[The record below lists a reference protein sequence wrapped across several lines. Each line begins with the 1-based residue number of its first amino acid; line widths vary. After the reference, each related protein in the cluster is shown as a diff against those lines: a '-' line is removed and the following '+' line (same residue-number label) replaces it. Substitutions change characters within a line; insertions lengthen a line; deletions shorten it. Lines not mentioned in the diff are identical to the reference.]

1 MGNSCF
7 NIQIGEA
14 IKIFNEQLLEKDDK
28 NTEIDIYTDYCQLY
42 NIGQKG
48 FELFCTL
55 SLLNLEYLYL
65 NKNKISDI
73 KYFENFSAPK
83 LIKLDLSSNL
93 IEKIDVFGKVK
104 YPLESLVLS
113 YNKIKDISVF
123 EKESTLPKLRILQLD
138 NNKLDF
144 NDKKTKNIWSKIQ
157 ERMNNNKKEDSSSD
171 EDEDDK
177 ENGDSIR
184 KLLET
189 IKTLNGKFKTDF
201 CIYDKDLVKRIEKMK
216 IPPEERDNYIK
227 EIKLARSPTIKNK
240 STFKLKEIENFLKTF
255 IHANTA
261 NINYNPILHV
271 QKTTNNDQILHGQN
285 TINN

>member
-14 IKIFNEQLLEKDDK
+14 IKIFNEQFLEKDDK

-55 SLLNLEYLYL
+55 SLLNIEYLYL
-65 NKNKISDI
+65 NENNIINI
-73 KYFENFSAPK
+73 KYFQKFEAPK

-113 YNKIKDISVF
+113 YNIIKDISVF

-144 NDKKTKNIWSKIQ
+144 NDEKTKNIWSKIQ
-157 ERMNNNKKEDSSSD
+157 ERMNNKKEDSSSD

-189 IKTLNGKFKTDF
+189 IKTLNDKFKTDF

-216 IPPEERDNYIK
+216 IPPEERNKIIK
-227 EIKLARSPTIKNK
+227 EIKLVRTPTIKSK
-240 STFKLKEIENFLKTF
+240 STFKLIKIGKNF
-255 IHANTA
+255 IHSKTA
-261 NINYNPILHV
+261 NINYNPILHEQNTV
-271 QKTTNNDQILHGQN
+271 NNDPVLHEQN

>member
-1 MGNSCF
+1 MGNSCL
-7 NIQIGEA
+7 NIQDRVP
-14 IKIFNEQLLEKDDK
+14 IKIFNEQFLENDDK

-55 SLLNLEYLYL
+55 SLLNIEYLYL
-65 NKNKISDI
+65 NENNIINI
-73 KYFENFSAPK
+73 KYFQKFEAPK

-113 YNKIKDISVF
+113 YNIIKDISVF

-144 NDKKTKNIWSKIQ
+144 NDEKTKNIWSKIK
-157 ERMNNNKKEDSSSD
+157 ERMNNNSSSD

-184 KLLET
+184 NLLKT
-189 IKTLNGKFKTDF
+189 IKTLNDKFKTDF

-216 IPPEERDNYIK
+216 IPPEERNKIIK
-227 EIKLARSPTIKNK
+227 EIKLVRTPTIKSK
-240 STFKLKEIENFLKTF
+240 STFKLIEIGKNF
-255 IHANTA
+255 IHSKTA
-261 NINYNPILHV
+261 NINYNPILHEQNTV
-271 QKTTNNDQILHGQN
+271 NNDPVLHEQN

>member
-1 MGNSCF
+1 MGNSCL
-7 NIQIGEA
+7 NIQDGEA
-14 IKIFNEQLLEKDDK
+14 IKIFNEQFLEKDDK
-28 NTEIDIYTDYCQLY
+28 NTEIDIYTDYCKLY
-42 NIGQKG
+42 NIGQNG

-65 NKNKISDI
+65 NENKISDI

-93 IEKIDVFGKVK
+93 IEKIDVFGEVK
-104 YPLESLVLS
+104 YPLESLILS
-113 YNKIKDISVF
+113 YNKIKDIRVF

-144 NDKKTKNIWSKIQ
+144 NDEKTKNIWSKIK

-184 KLLET
+184 NLLKT
-189 IKTLNGKFKTDF
+189 IKTLNNKFKTDF

-216 IPPEERDNYIK
+216 IPPEERNKIIK
-227 EIKLARSPTIKNK
+227 EIKLVRTPTIKNK
-240 STFKLKEIENFLKTF
+240 STYKPIEIENIIKTYT
-255 IHANTA
+255 HSKTA
-261 NINYNPILHV
+261 NINYNLILHE
-271 QKTTNNDQILHGQN
+271 QNTTNN
-285 TINN
+285 

>member
-14 IKIFNEQLLEKDDK
+14 IKIFNEQLLKNDDK
-28 NTEIDIYTDYCQLY
+28 NTEINIYTDYCQLY

-65 NKNKISDI
+65 NENNIINI
-73 KYFENFSAPK
+73 KYFQKFEAPK

-104 YPLESLVLS
+104 YPLESLILS
-113 YNKIKDISVF
+113 YNIIKDISVF

-144 NDKKTKNIWSKIQ
+144 NDEKTKNIWSKIQ
-157 ERMNNNKKEDSSSD
+157 ERMNNKKEVSSSD

-184 KLLET
+184 NLLKT
-189 IKTLNGKFKTDF
+189 IKTLNYKFNTDF

-216 IPPEERDNYIK
+216 IPSEERNKIIK
-227 EIKLARSPTIKNK
+227 EIKLVRTPTIKNK
-240 STFKLKEIENFLKTF
+240 STFKLIEIENIIKTYT
-255 IHANTA
+255 HSKTA

-271 QKTTNNDQILHGQN
+271 QN

>member
-1 MGNSCF
+1 MGCSSSKPNWD
-7 NIQIGEA
+7 EY
-14 IKIFNEQLLEKDDK
+14 IKIFNEKFLEKGDK
-28 NTEIDIYTDYCQLY
+28 NTEIDINTDYCQLH

-93 IEKIDVFGKVK
+93 IEKIDVFGEVK

-138 NNKLDF
+138 NNELGF
-144 NDKKTKNIWSKIQ
+144 NDEKTKNIWSKIK
-157 ERMNNNKKEDSSSD
+157 EKKKKKKKEDSSSD
-171 EDEDDK
+171 EDENDK

-184 KLLET
+184 NLLKT
-189 IKTLNGKFKTDF
+189 IKTLNNKFKTDF
-201 CIYDKDLVKRIEKMK
+201 
-216 IPPEERDNYIK
+216 
-227 EIKLARSPTIKNK
+227 
-240 STFKLKEIENFLKTF
+240 
-255 IHANTA
+255 
-261 NINYNPILHV
+261 
-271 QKTTNNDQILHGQN
+271 
-285 TINN
+285 